1 MPDDGRL
8 IAVFPGEMLAK
19 GGDQFPDIAVSGIFQ
34 YVGMKEVGLITGV
47 ADDGAGGPKFHV
59 ADQRLMAGLRLV
71 MEIVILVAHLY
82 ILAIHLDVEVDV
94 LLKLFRDHQQM
105 ALKF

>member
-8 IAVFPGEMLAK
+8 IAVFPGEMFAE

-34 YVGMKEVGLITGV
+34 YVGMKEVGLITGI
-47 ADDGAGGPKFHV
+47 ADDGAGGAKFHV
-59 ADQRLMAGLRLV
+59 ADQRLIAGIRRV
-71 MEIVILVAHLY
+71 MEVVILVTRLH